1 MSIEFSVLIPVYIK
15 ENPANLKTAMESILD
30 NQTVLPQEVLV
41 VEDGPITDELEQ
53 VLSDI
58 SSKYPKVI
66 RRIKLPIN
74 QGMGVAMNLGLNNV
88 SCKWVARM
96 DSDDI
101 AVANRFETQLEFLK
115 GHPEIDVLGSA
126 IEEFD
131 HTPGDLKHFRTL
143 PEAHD
148 EIIKL
153 MKYRNPV
160 NHMTVFFRS
169 DIAIQ
174 AGGYWSNRYFEDY
187 NLWYEMKKV
196 GARFHNMS
204 ENLVHVRVGTNMV
217 GRRSGYAYFTFERTL
232 LKKFL
237 ADRFIS
243 PLEYI
248 WLAGVKLIL
257 RVMPTSFLRIVY
269 KFFLRD

>member
-1 MSIEFSVLIPVYIK
+1 
-15 ENPANLKTAMESILD
+15 
-30 NQTVLPQEVLV
+30 
-41 VEDGPITDELEQ
+41 
-53 VLSDI
+53 
-58 SSKYPKVI
+58 
-66 RRIKLPIN
+66 
-74 QGMGVAMNLGLNNV
+74 MGVAMNLGLNNV

-174 AGGYWSNRYFEDY
+174 AGGYWSNRY
-187 NLWYEMKKV
+187 LKIIICGMK
-196 GARFHNMS
+196 
-204 ENLVHVRVGTNMV
+204 
-217 GRRSGYAYFTFERTL
+217 
-232 LKKFL
+232 
-237 ADRFIS
+237 
-243 PLEYI
+243 
-248 WLAGVKLIL
+248 
-257 RVMPTSFLRIVY
+257 
-269 KFFLRD
+269 

>member
-1 MSIEFSVLIPVYIK
+1 MLLEFSVLIPVYIK
-15 ENPANLKTAMESILD
+15 ENPASLKTALESILD
-30 NQTVLPQEVLV
+30 NQTVLPQEVV
-41 VEDGPITDELEQ
+41 IVEDGPITAELEQ
-53 VLSDI
+53 VLTDI

-66 RRIKLPIN
+66 NRIKLPVN
-74 QGMGVAMNLGLNNV
+74 QGMGAAMNVGLNNV
-88 SCKWVARM
+88 SYKWVARM

-115 GHPEIDVLGSA
+115 AHPEIDVLGSA

-131 HTPGDLKHFRTL
+131 RTPGDLKHFRKV
-143 PEAHD
+143 PEKHD
-148 EIIKL
+148 EIIRL
-153 MKYRNPV
+153 MKYRNPL

-169 DIAIQ
+169 DIAVQ
-174 AGGYWSNRYFEDY
+174 AGGYWSKRYFEDY

-204 ENLVHVRVGTNMV
+204 ENLVHVRVGNNMV
-217 GRRSGYAYFTFERTL
+217 GRRSGYAYFTFERIL

-237 ADRFIS
+237 TDRFIS
-243 PLEYI
+243 PMEYV
-248 WLAGVKLIL
+248 WLSGVKLLL
-257 RVMPTSFLRIVY
+257 RIMPTNVLRIVY

>member
-1 MSIEFSVLIPVYIK
+1 
-15 ENPANLKTAMESILD
+15 
-30 NQTVLPQEVLV
+30 
-41 VEDGPITDELEQ
+41 
-53 VLSDI
+53 
-58 SSKYPKVI
+58 
-66 RRIKLPIN
+66 LPIN

-131 HTPGDLKHFRTL
+131 RTPGDLKHFRRL
-143 PEAHD
+143 PEKHD

-153 MKYRNPV
+153 MKSRNPV

-174 AGGYWSNRYFEDY
+174 AGGYWSKRYFEDY

-204 ENLVHVRVGTNMV
+204 ENLVHVRVGNNMV
-217 GRRSGYAYFTFERTL
+217 GRRSGYSYFTFERTL

-243 PLEYI
+243 PLEYV
-248 WLAGVKLIL
+248 WLASVKLIL
-257 RVMPTSFLRIVY
+257 RIMPTFFLRIVY

>member
-15 ENPANLKTAMESILD
+15 ENPANLKTAMESVLD
-30 NQTVLPQEVLV
+30 HQTVLPQEVV
-41 VEDGPITDELEQ
+41 IVEDGPITKELEQ

-66 RRIKLPIN
+66 RRIKMPVN
-74 QGMGVAMNLGLNNV
+74 QGMGAAMNLGLNNLAY
-88 SCKWVARM
+88 KWVARM

-101 AVANRFETQLEFLK
+101 AVPNRFETQTEFLK
-115 GHPEIDVLGSA
+115 AHPEIDVLGSA

-143 PEAHD
+143 PEKHD

-153 MKYRNPV
+153 MKFRNPV
-160 NHMTVFFRS
+160 NHMTVFFRR
-169 DIAIQ
+169 DVAMQ
-174 AGGYWSNRYFEDY
+174 AGGYWSNRFFEDY

-196 GARFHNMS
+196 GARFHNMNQ
-204 ENLVHVRVGTNMV
+204 NLVHVRVGNDMV
-217 GRRSGYAYFTFERTL
+217 GRRSGYAYFTFERIL

-243 PLEYI
+243 PLEYT
-248 WLAGVKLIL
+248 WLAGLKLLL
-257 RVMPTSFLRIVY
+257 RVMPTNFLRIVY
-269 KFFLRD
+269 KFFLRN